1 MKSRLRFAVL
11 ERVLL
16 SSLLVA
22 CAAQTARA
30 FGLEDVAKRAKQL
43 AASAY
48 ADPRGNVP
56 RWLLDLNYDQ
66 YRDIRFRPER
76 ALWHDRK
83 LPFSVQFFHPGFF
96 YDRTVIIHVV
106 SGSGAVSPVNFSPD
120 QFDYGRNNF
129 EGRVPQDLGYAGF
142 RIHYPIKS
150 TSYHDEVAAFLGA
163 SYFRA
168 VGRDQVYGLSAR
180 GVAINTALSSGEEFP
195 WFREFWLVQPAPGA
209 QELTLYALL
218 DSPSATGAYRFVV
231 APGPQT
237 HVDVEMRLFPRT
249 PLGKLGIAP
258 LTSMFLHGENGA
270 GEVADYRPEVHDSD
284 GLLVSASSGEWLWR
298 PLQNPQDLS
307 VTSFELVSP
316 RGFGLVQ
323 RDRDFDHYQDIEAR
337 PDLRPSAWVQ
347 PKGEWGAGRVE
358 LVEIPTRNDTNNN
371 IVAYWVPQATA
382 STNTPVSLCLLG
394 VLVRRRSR
402 PAAWWK
408 IACNP
413 TGWRHAPRGAAAGG
427 GLRRRG
433 PPAPA
438 GRRRRGGPRHDDSQ
452 QRRRRG
458 IAAAGGASRATG
470 DPESRDGRLAPGP
483 PGEVA
488 RRRSGRAARVLA
500 SRGRRRHRDLVLPSR
515 ALTWKP

>member
-1 MKSRLRFAVL
+1 MRALPRPPARSVSRTSR
-11 ERVLL
+11 
-16 SSLLVA
+16 
-22 CAAQTARA
+22 Q
-30 FGLEDVAKRAKQL
+30 RAKQL

-76 ALWHDRK
+76 ALWSDRK

-96 YDRTVIIHVV
+96 YDRTVILHVV
-106 SGSGAVSPVNFSPD
+106 SASGAVSPVTFSPD

-249 PLGKLGIAP
+249 PFGKLGIAP
-258 LTSMFLHGENGA
+258 LTSMFLHGENGT

-284 GLLVSASSGEWLWR
+284 GLLVAASSGEWLWR
-298 PLQNPQDLS
+298 PLAEPAGS
-307 VTSFELVSP
+307 
-316 RGFGLVQ
+316 Q
-323 RDRDFDHYQDIEAR
+323 RHVLRAGEPARVRSRAAR
-337 PDLRPSAWVQ
+337 PGLRSLPGHRSPAGSATQRMGPARRASGARGASSSSRSRRATTPTTTSSPIGCPRWPPRRTRPS
-347 PKGEWGAGRVE
+347 PMPIRCSG
-358 LVEIPTRNDTNNN
+358 T
-371 IVAYWVPQATA
+371 AT
-382 STNTPVSLCLLG
+382 
-394 VLVRRRSR
+394 
-402 PAAWWK
+402 
-408 IACNP
+408 IA
-413 TGWRHAPRGAAAGG
+413 
-427 GLRRRG
+427 
-433 PPAPA
+433 A
-438 GRRRRGGPRHDDSQ
+438 GRRVEDRSQPDAMAARTQGARRLVVDFEGEALRRMPADAVVEGRVTMIPSQ
-452 QRRRRG
+452 G
-458 IAAAGGASRATG
+458 AGAGVPQPAELLEQQVIRNPATG
-470 DPESRDGRLAPGP
+470 GWR
-483 PGEVA
+483 
-488 RRRSGRAARVLA
+488 
-500 SRGRRRHRDLVLPSR
+500 LVLQVKPPDDDPVELR
-515 ALTWKP
+515 AFLRHGADAVTETWSYLLVP

>member
-1 MKSRLRFAVL
+1 MRSPLRIAAL

-16 SSLLVA
+16 GSLLVA
-22 CAAQTARA
+22 CAAQTAGA

-48 ADPRGNVP
+48 ADPRGGVP
-56 RWLLDLNYDQ
+56 QWLLDLNYDQ

-76 ALWHDRK
+76 ALWRDRN

-96 YDRTVIIHVV
+96 YDRAVSIHVV
-106 SGSGAVSPVNFSPD
+106 SRSGAVSPVPFSPD
-120 QFDYGRNNF
+120 QFDYGRNEF
-129 EGRVPQDLGYAGF
+129 ESRVHQDLGYAGF

-180 GVAINTALSSGEEFP
+180 GVAIDTALSSGEEFP
-195 WFREFWLVQPAPGA
+195 WFREFWLVQPAPGG

-218 DSPSATGAYRFVV
+218 DSPSASGAYRFVV

-237 HVDVEMRLFPRT
+237 RVDVEMRLFPRRT
-249 PLGKLGIAP
+249 LGKLGIAP

-270 GEVADYRPEVHDSD
+270 GELADYRPEVHDSD

-298 PLQNPQDLS
+298 PLQNPRDLS

-323 RDRDFDHYQDIEAR
+323 RDRAFDHYQDIEAR
-337 PDLRPSAWVQ
+337 PDLRPSVYVQ

-371 IVAYWVPQATA
+371 IVAYWVPRATA
-382 STNTPVSLCLLG
+382 SAQAPVSLSYSVFWYGDDRGWPPGGRSVATRQDGGTHPEARRLVVDFEGEALRRLPAEAVVEGVVTVIPSRSAGPGLPQPAELLEQQ
-394 VLVRRRSR
+394 VIR
-402 PAAWWK
+402 
-408 IACNP
+408 NP
-413 TGWRHAPRGAAAGG
+413 VTGGWR
-427 GLRRRG
+427 
-433 PPAPA
+433 
-438 GRRRRGGPRHDDSQ
+438 
-452 QRRRRG
+452 
-458 IAAAGGASRATG
+458 
-470 DPESRDGRLAPGP
+470 
-483 PGEVA
+483 
-488 RRRSGRAARVLA
+488 
-500 SRGRRRHRDLVLPSR
+500 LVLQVKSPDDDPVELR
-515 ALTWKP
+515 AFLRHGADAVTETWSYLLVP